1 MTIAARFVF
10 RLPDLGEGI
19 TEAEVVT
26 WLVSHGDQVQEDAYI
41 AEVQTDK
48 AVMELPSPVHGTVL
62 ETLAASG
69 ETIRVGTP
77 LVVLGLS
84 EEAVREA
91 SPAVR
96 AALMAGA
103 GDGSSGAVD
112 GKREV
117 VGLPGTLD
125 SGSGVGGLDGAG
137 HATVRPLAPPVA
149 PFVRRLATQ
158 LGVSLADVVSSGADG
173 RITEQDVRN
182 AATLGVEAAGASTVG
197 ADGKS
202 GGWYPSDRRVPL
214 RGVRRLAAQRLAR
227 AHREIPAV
235 VVVEECDFTDIKRV
249 RHSYLPLLVL
259 AAVESLKEFPEFNA
273 SVEGEELIV
282 HERFDIGIAVQTP
295 DGLVVPVIRAADTL
309 SLDGIAEETVRLSE
323 AGRRR
328 TLQPDAMR
336 GSTFTISAAGG
347 HGALLATPIV
357 NHPEVAMLAL
367 HRVTKRPAVIG
378 DGVAVRKLGLVSLT
392 FDHRVADGIRATALL
407 RAVIAGVGQVA
418 EAGVAL
424 DDATMS
430 DAAEAGHA

>member
-1 MTIAARFVF
+1 MTVAARYVF

-62 ETLAASG
+62 ETLAAPG

-96 AALMAGA
+96 AALMVGA

-112 GKREV
+112 GKGEV
-117 VGLPGTLD
+117 VGLPGTLG
-125 SGSGVGGLDGAG
+125 SGSGVSGLHGDG

-149 PFVRRLATQ
+149 PFVRRLAAE
-158 LGVSLADVVSSGADG
+158 LGVSLAGVLGSGADG

-182 AATLGVEAAGASTVG
+182 AATLGVEAAGAYG
-197 ADGKS
+197 RS

-235 VVVEECDFTDIKRV
+235 VVIEECDFTDIKRV
-249 RHSYLPLLVL
+249 RHSYLPLLVR

-273 SVEGEELIV
+273 SVEGEDLIV

-309 SLDGIAEETVRLSE
+309 SLDGVAEETVRLSE

-328 TLQPDAMR
+328 TLQPEAMR

-367 HRVTKRPAVIG
+367 HRVTKRPAVVG
-378 DGVAVRKLGLVSLT
+378 DRVAVRKLGLVSLT

-407 RAVIAGVGQVA
+407 RSVIAGIDQVA
-418 EAGVAL
+418 EAGVTPE
-424 DDATMS
+424 DDATMV